1 MIMLKDVY
9 VKLICNMSQQ
19 VEKKAGYKSTEFW
32 ISLLAVIVGAI
43 ASTGIIEDNEFAAKI
58 VGLITATLVALG
70 YTGSR
75 LTLKKHAL
83 DAQVQLNAGNNSSNS
98 EGDTETP
105 AE

>member
-1 MIMLKDVY
+1 MKE
-9 VKLICNMSQQ
+9 

-32 ISLLAVIVGAI
+32 MSMAAVAVGAI
-43 ASTGIIEDNEFAAKI
+43 ASTGLVEDNEFAAKI

-83 DAQVQLNAGNNSSNS
+83 DAQVQLNGGNNNSNS
-98 EGDTETP
+98 EGDTKTP

>member
-1 MIMLKDVY
+1 MK
-9 VKLICNMSQQ
+9 Q

-32 ISLLAVIVGAI
+32 MSMAAVAVGAI
-43 ASTGIIEDNEFAAKI
+43 ASTGLVEDNEFAAKI

-83 DAQVQLNAGNNSSNS
+83 DAQVQLNGGDNNSNS
-98 EGDTETP
+98 EGDTKTP

>member
-1 MIMLKDVY
+1 
-9 VKLICNMSQQ
+9 MSM
-19 VEKKAGYKSTEFW
+19 A
-32 ISLLAVIVGAI
+32 AVAVGAI
-43 ASTGIIEDNEFAAKI
+43 ASTGLVEDNEFAAKI

-83 DAQVQLNAGNNSSNS
+83 DAQVQLNGGDNNSNS
-98 EGDTETP
+98 EGDTKTP